1 MMRHQSAAEK
11 KMFFFSLFFLSR
23 FFLHFSQKKHPNNHK
38 SNRRNMNDDIN
49 DDVNDE
55 KPLAATPLAATT
67 TTTTKNDDDER
78 VENNTSNCASKNAN
92 DANTFNEKARME
104 FDRTQEFPTPETN
117 KLEEKEK
124 EEKEGK
130 EKEDGNDA
138 KGRAEEE
145 AKKDDEEE
153 EKEKKT
159 TNEDEEEKKEEEII
173 FVLEDWPVSDDFLL
187 IKCVENGCALES
199 LAAPFARTSTTT
211 KGGKH
216 TQTHVPIVNFSKEY
230 ALEEIEKRWRGIL
243 FGEKSAYE
251 AAKRL
256 REYAEK
262 EAPKV
267 EANVGDDFRTSWKK
281 RRGGEVPRLISG
293 EGEEEDEEDNAAAV
307 NFFKDAELF
316 ILTDCDPLP
325 SKAQL
330 DETLKRQESK
340 RKERNIHKIAK
351 LEKDLTTVASRAMT
365 RSGIIAKIIG
375 QNTMFTLTKRESTVG
390 RSTTDSAVDV
400 DLSKE
405 GNAAKISRVQAYLK
419 LRWNGEFTLRNVGK
433 RPIWINNKPIETNQ
447 RARLHSHALIE
458 VGGMRMLF
466 VPNPSL
472 VRCIQPESYK

>member
-1 MMRHQSAAEK
+1 MGDAPPTELSPEEHHHEK
-11 KMFFFSLFFLSR
+11 SPVQPKD
-23 FFLHFSQKKHPNNHK
+23 QKVP
-38 SNRRNMNDDIN
+38 R
-49 DDVNDE
+49 DE
-55 KPLAATPLAATT
+55 EEKEAPPTT
-67 TTTTKNDDDER
+67 TTL
-78 VENNTSNCASKNAN
+78 
-92 DANTFNEKARME
+92 
-104 FDRTQEFPTPETN
+104 DRTVEFPTPKSSSGKKAMEETN
-117 KLEEKEK
+117 DFEKDDDDKKAEK
-124 EEKEGK
+124 GDDKSGK
-130 EKEDGNDA
+130 EDEIDDDDDA
-138 KGRAEEE
+138 EKTRGEQQQFEQT
-145 AKKDDEEE
+145 EEE
-153 EKEKKT
+153 E
-159 TNEDEEEKKEEEII
+159 EEEEDID
-173 FVLEDWPVSDDFLL
+173 VNDWPVSDDFLL

-199 LAAPFARTSTTT
+199 LAEN
-211 KGGKH
+211 K
-216 TQTHVPIVNFSKEY
+216 VVNFSKEY
-230 ALEEIEKRWRGIL
+230 EITDIEKRWRGIL

-251 AAKRL
+251 ISKRL

-262 EAPKV
+262 EQPKV

-281 RRGGEVPRLISG
+281 KRGGEVPRLISSNADG
-293 EGEEEDEEDNAAAV
+293 DDDEDATNDDVNAV

-330 DETLKRQESK
+330 DETLKRQELK
-340 RKERNIHKIAK
+340 RKERTIHKIAK

-400 DLSKE
+400 DLSNE

-419 LRWNGEFTLRNVGK
+419 LRWNGEFTMRNVGK

>member
-1 MMRHQSAAEK
+1 MDDAPPTELAPEEHHEK
-11 KMFFFSLFFLSR
+11 SPVQPKDQVPR
-23 FFLHFSQKKHPNNHK
+23 
-38 SNRRNMNDDIN
+38 
-49 DDVNDE
+49 DE
-55 KPLAATPLAATT
+55 EEKEAPPTT
-67 TTTTKNDDDER
+67 TTL
-78 VENNTSNCASKNAN
+78 
-92 DANTFNEKARME
+92 
-104 FDRTQEFPTPETN
+104 DRTVEFPTPKSSSGKKAMEETN
-117 KLEEKEK
+117 DFEKDDDDKKAEK
-124 EEKEGK
+124 GDDKSGK
-130 EKEDGNDA
+130 EDEIDDDDDA
-138 KGRAEEE
+138 EKTRGGQQQFEQT
-145 AKKDDEEE
+145 EEE
-153 EKEKKT
+153 E
-159 TNEDEEEKKEEEII
+159 EEEEEEEDID
-173 FVLEDWPVSDDFLL
+173 VNDWPVSDDFLL

-199 LAAPFARTSTTT
+199 LAEN
-211 KGGKH
+211 K
-216 TQTHVPIVNFSKEY
+216 VVNFSKEY
-230 ALEEIEKRWRGIL
+230 EITDIEKRWRGIL

-251 AAKRL
+251 ISKRL

-262 EAPKV
+262 EQPKV

-281 RRGGEVPRLISG
+281 KRGGEVPRLISSNADG
-293 EGEEEDEEDNAAAV
+293 DDEEDATNDDVNAV

-330 DETLKRQESK
+330 DETLKRQELK
-340 RKERNIHKIAK
+340 RKERTIHKIAK

-400 DLSKE
+400 DLSNE

-419 LRWNGEFTLRNVGK
+419 LRWNGEFTMRNVGK

>member
-1 MMRHQSAAEK
+1 MGDAPTELAPEEHEKSA
-11 KMFFFSLFFLSR
+11 
-23 FFLHFSQKKHPNNHK
+23 QKAVP
-38 SNRRNMNDDIN
+38 R
-49 DDVNDE
+49 DE
-55 KPLAATPLAATT
+55 KEAPPSSALPPSTML
-67 TTTTKNDDDER
+67 
-78 VENNTSNCASKNAN
+78 
-92 DANTFNEKARME
+92 
-104 FDRTQEFPTPETN
+104 DRTVEFPTPSSGKAETN
-117 KLEEKEK
+117 DE
-124 EEKEGK
+124 
-130 EKEDGNDA
+130 
-138 KGRAEEE
+138 
-145 AKKDDEEE
+145 KDDKADDAEKGDEKNGKDEIDDSKKTREQHFEQTEEE
-153 EKEKKT
+153 E
-159 TNEDEEEKKEEEII
+159 EEEEDI
-173 FVLEDWPVSDDFLL
+173 VVSDWPVSDDFLL

-199 LAAPFARTSTTT
+199 LAEN
-211 KGGKH
+211 K
-216 TQTHVPIVNFSKEY
+216 VVNFSKEY
-230 ALEEIEKRWRGIL
+230 EITDIEKRWRGIL

-251 AAKRL
+251 ISKRL

-262 EAPKV
+262 EQPKV
-267 EANVGDDFRTSWKK
+267 EPNVGDDFRTSWKK
-281 RRGGEVPRLISG
+281 KRGGEVPRLISSNADG
-293 EGEEEDEEDNAAAV
+293 ADDEDATNDDVNAV

-330 DETLKRQESK
+330 DETLKRQELK
-340 RKERNIHKIAK
+340 RKERTIHKIAK

-375 QNTMFTLTKRESTVG
+375 QNTMVTLTKRESTVG

-400 DLSKE
+400 DLSNE

-419 LRWNGEFTLRNVGK
+419 LRWNGEFTMRNVGK

>member
-1 MMRHQSAAEK
+1 MGDAPPTELAPEEHHEK
-11 KMFFFSLFFLSR
+11 SVTQPKDQVPR
-23 FFLHFSQKKHPNNHK
+23 
-38 SNRRNMNDDIN
+38 
-49 DDVNDE
+49 DE
-55 KPLAATPLAATT
+55 EEKEAPPTT
-67 TTTTKNDDDER
+67 TTL
-78 VENNTSNCASKNAN
+78 
-92 DANTFNEKARME
+92 
-104 FDRTQEFPTPETN
+104 DRTVEFPTPKSESGKKAMEETN
-117 KLEEKEK
+117 KDFEKDDDKKAEK
-124 EEKEGK
+124 GDDKSGK
-130 EKEDGNDA
+130 EDEIDDDDA
-138 KGRAEEE
+138 EKTRGEQQQFEQT
-145 AKKDDEEE
+145 EEE
-153 EKEKKT
+153 E
-159 TNEDEEEKKEEEII
+159 EEEDID
-173 FVLEDWPVSDDFLL
+173 VNDWPVSDDFLL

-199 LAAPFARTSTTT
+199 LAEN
-211 KGGKH
+211 K
-216 TQTHVPIVNFSKEY
+216 VVNFSKEY
-230 ALEEIEKRWRGIL
+230 EITDIEKRWRGIL

-251 AAKRL
+251 ISKRL

-262 EAPKV
+262 EQPKV

-281 RRGGEVPRLISG
+281 KRGGEVPRLISSNADG
-293 EGEEEDEEDNAAAV
+293 DDDEDATNDDVNAV

-330 DETLKRQESK
+330 DETLKRQELK
-340 RKERNIHKIAK
+340 RKERTIHKIAK

-400 DLSKE
+400 DLSNE

-419 LRWNGEFTLRNVGK
+419 LRWNGEFTMRNVGK

>member
-1 MMRHQSAAEK
+1 MGDAPPTELAPEEHHEK
-11 KMFFFSLFFLSR
+11 SPVQPKDQVPR
-23 FFLHFSQKKHPNNHK
+23 
-38 SNRRNMNDDIN
+38 
-49 DDVNDE
+49 DE
-55 KPLAATPLAATT
+55 EEKEAPPTT
-67 TTTTKNDDDER
+67 TTTL
-78 VENNTSNCASKNAN
+78 
-92 DANTFNEKARME
+92 
-104 FDRTQEFPTPETN
+104 DRTVEFPTPKSSSGKKAMEETN
-117 KLEEKEK
+117 DFEKDDDDKKAEK
-124 EEKEGK
+124 GDDKSGK
-130 EKEDGNDA
+130 EDEIDDDDDA
-138 KGRAEEE
+138 EKTRGEQQQFEQT
-145 AKKDDEEE
+145 EEE
-153 EKEKKT
+153 E
-159 TNEDEEEKKEEEII
+159 EEEEEEDID
-173 FVLEDWPVSDDFLL
+173 VNDWPVSDDFLL

-199 LAAPFARTSTTT
+199 LAEN
-211 KGGKH
+211 K
-216 TQTHVPIVNFSKEY
+216 VVNFSKEY
-230 ALEEIEKRWRGIL
+230 EITDIEKRWRGIL

-251 AAKRL
+251 ISKRL

-262 EAPKV
+262 EQPKV

-281 RRGGEVPRLISG
+281 KRGGEVPRLISSNADG
-293 EGEEEDEEDNAAAV
+293 DDDEDATNDDVNAV

-330 DETLKRQESK
+330 DETLKRQELK
-340 RKERNIHKIAK
+340 RKERTIHKIAK

-400 DLSKE
+400 DLSNE

-419 LRWNGEFTLRNVGK
+419 LRWNGEFTMRNVGK

>member
-1 MMRHQSAAEK
+1 MGDAPMMTELAPEEHHEK
-11 KMFFFSLFFLSR
+11 SVTRPKDD
-23 FFLHFSQKKHPNNHK
+23 QVPNQ
-38 SNRRNMNDDIN
+38 
-49 DDVNDE
+49 DE
-55 KPLAATPLAATT
+55 EKEAPPTT
-67 TTTTKNDDDER
+67 TTL
-78 VENNTSNCASKNAN
+78 
-92 DANTFNEKARME
+92 
-104 FDRTQEFPTPETN
+104 DRTVEFPTPKSSSGKKAMEETN
-117 KLEEKEK
+117 DFDEK
-124 EEKEGK
+124 
-130 EKEDGNDA
+130 
-138 KGRAEEE
+138 
-145 AKKDDEEE
+145 KKDDDDDDKKAEKGDDKSGKEDEIDDDDAEKTRGEQHQQFEQTEEE
-153 EKEKKT
+153 E
-159 TNEDEEEKKEEEII
+159 EEEEDID
-173 FVLEDWPVSDDFLL
+173 VNDWPVSDDFLL

-199 LAAPFARTSTTT
+199 LAEN
-211 KGGKH
+211 K
-216 TQTHVPIVNFSKEY
+216 VVNFSKEY
-230 ALEEIEKRWRGIL
+230 EITDIEKRWRGIL

-251 AAKRL
+251 ISKRL

-262 EAPKV
+262 EQPKV

-281 RRGGEVPRLISG
+281 KRGGEVPRLISS
-293 EGEEEDEEDNAAAV
+293 NADGDDDDDDATNDDVNAV

-330 DETLKRQESK
+330 DETLKRQELK
-340 RKERNIHKIAK
+340 RKERTIHKIAK

-400 DLSKE
+400 DLSNE

-419 LRWNGEFTLRNVGK
+419 LRWNGEFTMRNVGK

>member
-1 MMRHQSAAEK
+1 MGDAPPTELAPEEHHEK
-11 KMFFFSLFFLSR
+11 SPVQPKDQVPR
-23 FFLHFSQKKHPNNHK
+23 
-38 SNRRNMNDDIN
+38 
-49 DDVNDE
+49 DE
-55 KPLAATPLAATT
+55 EEKEAPPTT
-67 TTTTKNDDDER
+67 TTL
-78 VENNTSNCASKNAN
+78 
-92 DANTFNEKARME
+92 
-104 FDRTQEFPTPETN
+104 DRTVEFPTPKSSSGKKAMEETN
-117 KLEEKEK
+117 DFEKDDDDKKAEK
-124 EEKEGK
+124 GDDKSGK
-130 EKEDGNDA
+130 EDEIDDDDA
-138 KGRAEEE
+138 EKTRGEQQQFEQT
-145 AKKDDEEE
+145 EEE
-153 EKEKKT
+153 E
-159 TNEDEEEKKEEEII
+159 EEEEDID
-173 FVLEDWPVSDDFLL
+173 VNDWPVSDDFLL

-199 LAAPFARTSTTT
+199 LAEN
-211 KGGKH
+211 K
-216 TQTHVPIVNFSKEY
+216 VVNFSKEY
-230 ALEEIEKRWRGIL
+230 EITDIEKRWRGIL

-251 AAKRL
+251 ISKRL

-262 EAPKV
+262 EQPKV

-281 RRGGEVPRLISG
+281 KRGGEVPRLISSNADG
-293 EGEEEDEEDNAAAV
+293 DDDEDATNDDVNAV

-330 DETLKRQESK
+330 DETLKRQELK
-340 RKERNIHKIAK
+340 RKERTIHKIAK

-400 DLSKE
+400 DLSNE

-419 LRWNGEFTLRNVGK
+419 LRWNGEFTMRNVGK

>member
-1 MMRHQSAAEK
+1 MRRK
-11 KMFFFSLFFLSR
+11 
-23 FFLHFSQKKHPNNHK
+23 
-38 SNRRNMNDDIN
+38 
-49 DDVNDE
+49 
-55 KPLAATPLAATT
+55 
-67 TTTTKNDDDER
+67 R
-78 VENNTSNCASKNAN
+78 VRIS
-92 DANTFNEKARME
+92 
-104 FDRTQEFPTPETN
+104 
-117 KLEEKEK
+117 
-124 EEKEGK
+124 
-130 EKEDGNDA
+130 
-138 KGRAEEE
+138 
-145 AKKDDEEE
+145 
-153 EKEKKT
+153 
-159 TNEDEEEKKEEEII
+159 
-173 FVLEDWPVSDDFLL
+173 
-187 IKCVENGCALES
+187 
-199 LAAPFARTSTTT
+199 
-211 KGGKH
+211 
-216 TQTHVPIVNFSKEY
+216 
-230 ALEEIEKRWRGIL
+230 
-243 FGEKSAYE
+243 
-251 AAKRL
+251 KRL

-262 EAPKV
+262 EQPKV

-281 RRGGEVPRLISG
+281 KRGGEVPRLISS
-293 EGEEEDEEDNAAAV
+293 NADGDDDDDDATNDDVNAV

-330 DETLKRQESK
+330 DETLKRQELK
-340 RKERNIHKIAK
+340 RKERTIHKIAK

-400 DLSKE
+400 DLSNE

-419 LRWNGEFTLRNVGK
+419 LRWNGEFTMRNVGK

>member
-1 MMRHQSAAEK
+1 
-11 KMFFFSLFFLSR
+11 MFFFFFFFLS
-23 FFLHFSQKKHPNNHK
+23 LHFFFIFHKKKAANKHK

-49 DDVNDE
+49 DDDDE
-55 KPLAATPLAATT
+55 KPLAATPLAAAT
-67 TTTTKNDDDER
+67 TTTTKNDDDEL
-78 VENNTSNCASKNAN
+78 VDNNASNYASKNAN

-124 EEKEGK
+124 E
-130 EKEDGNDA
+130 DGNDA
-138 KGRAEEE
+138 KGGAEEE
-145 AKKDDEEE
+145 AKKDEEKG

-173 FVLEDWPVSDDFLL
+173 FVLEDWPVADDFLL

-230 ALEEIEKRWRGIL
+230 ALEEIETRWRGIL

>member
-1 MMRHQSAAEK
+1 MGDAPPTELAPEEHHEK
-11 KMFFFSLFFLSR
+11 IPVQPKD
-23 FFLHFSQKKHPNNHK
+23 QKVP
-38 SNRRNMNDDIN
+38 R
-49 DDVNDE
+49 DE
-55 KPLAATPLAATT
+55 EEKEAPPTT
-67 TTTTKNDDDER
+67 TTTL
-78 VENNTSNCASKNAN
+78 
-92 DANTFNEKARME
+92 
-104 FDRTQEFPTPETN
+104 DRTVEFPTPKSSSGKKAMEETN
-117 KLEEKEK
+117 DFEKDDDDKKAEK
-124 EEKEGK
+124 GDDKSGK
-130 EKEDGNDA
+130 EDEIDDDDDA
-138 KGRAEEE
+138 EKTRGEQQQFEQT
-145 AKKDDEEE
+145 EEE
-153 EKEKKT
+153 E
-159 TNEDEEEKKEEEII
+159 EEEEEEEDID
-173 FVLEDWPVSDDFLL
+173 VNDWPVSDDFLL

-199 LAAPFARTSTTT
+199 LAEN
-211 KGGKH
+211 K
-216 TQTHVPIVNFSKEY
+216 VVNFSKEY
-230 ALEEIEKRWRGIL
+230 EITDIEKRWRGIL

-251 AAKRL
+251 ISKRL

-262 EAPKV
+262 EQPKV

-281 RRGGEVPRLISG
+281 KRGGEVPRLISSNADG
-293 EGEEEDEEDNAAAV
+293 DDDEDATNDDVNAV

-330 DETLKRQESK
+330 DETLKRQELK
-340 RKERNIHKIAK
+340 RKERTIHKIAK

-400 DLSKE
+400 DLSNE

-419 LRWNGEFTLRNVGK
+419 LRWNGEFTMRNVGK

>member
-1 MMRHQSAAEK
+1 MGDAPPTELAPEEHHEK
-11 KMFFFSLFFLSR
+11 SPVQPKDQVPR
-23 FFLHFSQKKHPNNHK
+23 
-38 SNRRNMNDDIN
+38 
-49 DDVNDE
+49 DE
-55 KPLAATPLAATT
+55 EEKEAPPTT
-67 TTTTKNDDDER
+67 TL
-78 VENNTSNCASKNAN
+78 
-92 DANTFNEKARME
+92 
-104 FDRTQEFPTPETN
+104 DRTVEFPTPKSSSGKKAMEETN
-117 KLEEKEK
+117 DFEKDDDDKKAEK
-124 EEKEGK
+124 GDDKSGK
-130 EKEDGNDA
+130 EDEIDDDDA
-138 KGRAEEE
+138 EKTRGEQQQFEQT
-145 AKKDDEEE
+145 EEE
-153 EKEKKT
+153 E
-159 TNEDEEEKKEEEII
+159 EEEEEEDID
-173 FVLEDWPVSDDFLL
+173 VNDWPVSDDFLL

-199 LAAPFARTSTTT
+199 LAEN
-211 KGGKH
+211 K
-216 TQTHVPIVNFSKEY
+216 VVNFSKEY
-230 ALEEIEKRWRGIL
+230 EITDIEKRWRGIL

-251 AAKRL
+251 ISKRL

-262 EAPKV
+262 EQPKV

-281 RRGGEVPRLISG
+281 KRGGEVPRLISSNADG
-293 EGEEEDEEDNAAAV
+293 DDEEDATNDDVNAV

-330 DETLKRQESK
+330 DETLKRQELK
-340 RKERNIHKIAK
+340 RKERTIHKIAK

-400 DLSKE
+400 DLSNE

-419 LRWNGEFTLRNVGK
+419 LRWNGEFTMRNVGK

>member
-1 MMRHQSAAEK
+1 MGDAPPTELAPEEHHHEK
-11 KMFFFSLFFLSR
+11 SPVQPKD
-23 FFLHFSQKKHPNNHK
+23 QKVP
-38 SNRRNMNDDIN
+38 R
-49 DDVNDE
+49 DE
-55 KPLAATPLAATT
+55 EEKEAPPTT
-67 TTTTKNDDDER
+67 TTTL
-78 VENNTSNCASKNAN
+78 
-92 DANTFNEKARME
+92 
-104 FDRTQEFPTPETN
+104 DRTVEFPTPKSSSGKKAMEETN
-117 KLEEKEK
+117 DFEKDDDDKKAEK
-124 EEKEGK
+124 GDDKSGK
-130 EKEDGNDA
+130 EDEIDDDDDA
-138 KGRAEEE
+138 EKTRGEQQQFEQT
-145 AKKDDEEE
+145 EEE
-153 EKEKKT
+153 E
-159 TNEDEEEKKEEEII
+159 EEEEEEDID
-173 FVLEDWPVSDDFLL
+173 VNDWPVSDDFLL

-199 LAAPFARTSTTT
+199 LAEN
-211 KGGKH
+211 K
-216 TQTHVPIVNFSKEY
+216 VVNFSKEY
-230 ALEEIEKRWRGIL
+230 EITDIEKRWRGIL

-251 AAKRL
+251 ISKRL

-262 EAPKV
+262 EQPKV

-281 RRGGEVPRLISG
+281 KRGGEVPRLISSNADG
-293 EGEEEDEEDNAAAV
+293 DDDEDATNDDVNAV

-330 DETLKRQESK
+330 DETLKRQELK
-340 RKERNIHKIAK
+340 RKERTIHKIAK

-400 DLSKE
+400 DLSNE

-419 LRWNGEFTLRNVGK
+419 LRWNGEFTMRNVGK

>member
-1 MMRHQSAAEK
+1 MGDAPPTELAPEEHHEK
-11 KMFFFSLFFLSR
+11 SVQPKDQVPR
-23 FFLHFSQKKHPNNHK
+23 GEE
-38 SNRRNMNDDIN
+38 
-49 DDVNDE
+49 E
-55 KPLAATPLAATT
+55 KEAPPTT
-67 TTTTKNDDDER
+67 TTL
-78 VENNTSNCASKNAN
+78 
-92 DANTFNEKARME
+92 
-104 FDRTQEFPTPETN
+104 DRTVEFPTPKSSSGKKAMEETN
-117 KLEEKEK
+117 DFEKDDDDKKAEK
-124 EEKEGK
+124 GDDKSGK
-130 EKEDGNDA
+130 EDEIDDDDDA
-138 KGRAEEE
+138 EKTRGGQQQFEQT
-145 AKKDDEEE
+145 EEE
-153 EKEKKT
+153 E
-159 TNEDEEEKKEEEII
+159 EEEEEEEDID
-173 FVLEDWPVSDDFLL
+173 VNDWPVSDDFLL

-199 LAAPFARTSTTT
+199 LAEN
-211 KGGKH
+211 K
-216 TQTHVPIVNFSKEY
+216 VVNFSKEY
-230 ALEEIEKRWRGIL
+230 EITDIEKRWRGIL

-251 AAKRL
+251 ISKRL

-262 EAPKV
+262 EQPKV

-281 RRGGEVPRLISG
+281 KRGGEVPRLISSNADG
-293 EGEEEDEEDNAAAV
+293 DDEEDATNDDVNAV

-330 DETLKRQESK
+330 DETLKRQELK
-340 RKERNIHKIAK
+340 RKERTIHKIAK

-400 DLSKE
+400 DLSNE

-419 LRWNGEFTLRNVGK
+419 LRWNGEFTMRNVGK

>member
-1 MMRHQSAAEK
+1 MS
-11 KMFFFSLFFLSR
+11 
-23 FFLHFSQKKHPNNHK
+23 
-38 SNRRNMNDDIN
+38 

-55 KPLAATPLAATT
+55 EAPTMTRAKPLAAALAAPPPPPPLVA
-67 TTTTKNDDDER
+67 TTTTKNDEFV
-78 VENNTSNCASKNAN
+78 VENNNNAVAFKNDDDVN
-92 DANTFNEKARME
+92 DANTNEKARLVL
-104 FDRTQEFPTPETN
+104 DRTQEFPTPEKN

-124 EEKEGK
+124 EKE
-130 EKEDGNDA
+130 EETEDGNDA
-138 KGRAEEE
+138 KGAEEE
-145 AKKDDEEE
+145 AKKE
-153 EKEKKT
+153 KT
-159 TNEDEEEKKEEEII
+159 TNEDEETTKREEEKKEEEEII
-173 FVLEDWPVSDDFLL
+173 VLEDWPVSDDFLL

-199 LAAPFARTSTTT
+199 LAPFARTSTTT
-211 KGGKH
+211 KGGKN
-216 TQTHVPIVNFSKEY
+216 TTHAPIVNFSKEY

>member
-1 MMRHQSAAEK
+1 MGDAPTELAPEEHEKSA
-11 KMFFFSLFFLSR
+11 
-23 FFLHFSQKKHPNNHK
+23 QKALPP
-38 SNRRNMNDDIN
+38 STM
-49 DDVNDE
+49 
-55 KPLAATPLAATT
+55 L
-67 TTTTKNDDDER
+67 
-78 VENNTSNCASKNAN
+78 
-92 DANTFNEKARME
+92 
-104 FDRTQEFPTPETN
+104 DRTVEFPTPSSGKAETN
-117 KLEEKEK
+117 DEKDDKADDAEK
-124 EEKEGK
+124 GDEKGGK
-130 EKEDGNDA
+130 DEIDDA
-138 KGRAEEE
+138 KKTREQHFEQT
-145 AKKDDEEE
+145 EEE
-153 EKEKKT
+153 E
-159 TNEDEEEKKEEEII
+159 EEEDID
-173 FVLEDWPVSDDFLL
+173 VSDWPVSDDFLL

-199 LAAPFARTSTTT
+199 LAEN
-211 KGGKH
+211 K
-216 TQTHVPIVNFSKEY
+216 VVNFSKEY
-230 ALEEIEKRWRGIL
+230 EITDIEKRWRGIL

-251 AAKRL
+251 ISKRL

-262 EAPKV
+262 EQPKV

-281 RRGGEVPRLISG
+281 KRGGEVPRLISSNADG
-293 EGEEEDEEDNAAAV
+293 DDDEDATNDDVNAV

-330 DETLKRQESK
+330 DETLKRQELK
-340 RKERNIHKIAK
+340 RKERTIHKIAK

-400 DLSKE
+400 DLSNE

-419 LRWNGEFTLRNVGK
+419 LRWNGEFTMRNVGK

>member
-1 MMRHQSAAEK
+1 MGDAPMTELAPEEHHEK
-11 KMFFFSLFFLSR
+11 SVTRPKDQVPR
-23 FFLHFSQKKHPNNHK
+23 
-38 SNRRNMNDDIN
+38 
-49 DDVNDE
+49 DE
-55 KPLAATPLAATT
+55 EEKEAPPTT
-67 TTTTKNDDDER
+67 TTL
-78 VENNTSNCASKNAN
+78 
-92 DANTFNEKARME
+92 
-104 FDRTQEFPTPETN
+104 DRTVEFPTPKSSSGKKAMEETN
-117 KLEEKEK
+117 DFEKDDDDKKAEK
-124 EEKEGK
+124 GDDKSGK
-130 EKEDGNDA
+130 EDEIDDDDA
-138 KGRAEEE
+138 EKTRGEQQQFEQT
-145 AKKDDEEE
+145 EEE
-153 EKEKKT
+153 EE
-159 TNEDEEEKKEEEII
+159 EDID
-173 FVLEDWPVSDDFLL
+173 VNDWPVSDDFLL

-199 LAAPFARTSTTT
+199 LAEN
-211 KGGKH
+211 K
-216 TQTHVPIVNFSKEY
+216 VVNFSKEY
-230 ALEEIEKRWRGIL
+230 EITDIEKRWRGIL

-251 AAKRL
+251 ISKRL

-262 EAPKV
+262 EQPKV

-281 RRGGEVPRLISG
+281 KRGGEVPRLISSNADG
-293 EGEEEDEEDNAAAV
+293 DDDEDATNDDVNAV

-330 DETLKRQESK
+330 DETLKRQELK
-340 RKERNIHKIAK
+340 RKERTIHKIAK

-400 DLSKE
+400 DLSNE

-419 LRWNGEFTLRNVGK
+419 LRWNGEFTMRNVGK

>member
-1 MMRHQSAAEK
+1 MGDAPPTELAPEEHHEK
-11 KMFFFSLFFLSR
+11 SPVQPKDQVPR
-23 FFLHFSQKKHPNNHK
+23 
-38 SNRRNMNDDIN
+38 
-49 DDVNDE
+49 DE
-55 KPLAATPLAATT
+55 EEKEAPPTT
-67 TTTTKNDDDER
+67 TTTL
-78 VENNTSNCASKNAN
+78 
-92 DANTFNEKARME
+92 
-104 FDRTQEFPTPETN
+104 DRTVEFPTPKSSSGKKAMEETN
-117 KLEEKEK
+117 DFEKDDDDKKAEK
-124 EEKEGK
+124 GDDKSGK
-130 EKEDGNDA
+130 EDEIDDDA
-138 KGRAEEE
+138 EKTREEQQQFE
-145 AKKDDEEE
+145 QTEEE
-153 EKEKKT
+153 E
-159 TNEDEEEKKEEEII
+159 EDID
-173 FVLEDWPVSDDFLL
+173 VNDWPVSDDFLL

-199 LAAPFARTSTTT
+199 LAEN
-211 KGGKH
+211 K
-216 TQTHVPIVNFSKEY
+216 VVNFSKEY
-230 ALEEIEKRWRGIL
+230 EITDIEKRWRGIL

-251 AAKRL
+251 ISKRL

-262 EAPKV
+262 EQPKV

-281 RRGGEVPRLISG
+281 KRGGEVPRLISSNADG
-293 EGEEEDEEDNAAAV
+293 DDEEDATNDDVNAV

-330 DETLKRQESK
+330 DETLKRQELK
-340 RKERNIHKIAK
+340 RKERTIHKIAK

-400 DLSKE
+400 DLSNE

-419 LRWNGEFTLRNVGK
+419 LRWNGEFTMRNVGK

>member
-1 MMRHQSAAEK
+1 MGDAPPTELAPEEHHEK
-11 KMFFFSLFFLSR
+11 SPVQPKDQVPR
-23 FFLHFSQKKHPNNHK
+23 
-38 SNRRNMNDDIN
+38 
-49 DDVNDE
+49 DE
-55 KPLAATPLAATT
+55 EEKEAPPTT
-67 TTTTKNDDDER
+67 TTL
-78 VENNTSNCASKNAN
+78 
-92 DANTFNEKARME
+92 
-104 FDRTQEFPTPETN
+104 DRTVEFPTPKSSSGKKAMEETN
-117 KLEEKEK
+117 DFEKDDDDKKAEK
-124 EEKEGK
+124 GDDKSGK
-130 EKEDGNDA
+130 EDEIDDDDA
-138 KGRAEEE
+138 EKTRGEQQQFEQT
-145 AKKDDEEE
+145 EEE
-153 EKEKKT
+153 E
-159 TNEDEEEKKEEEII
+159 EEEDID
-173 FVLEDWPVSDDFLL
+173 VNDWPVSDDFLL

-199 LAAPFARTSTTT
+199 LAEN
-211 KGGKH
+211 K
-216 TQTHVPIVNFSKEY
+216 VVNFSKEY
-230 ALEEIEKRWRGIL
+230 EITDIEKRWRGIL

-251 AAKRL
+251 ISKRL

-262 EAPKV
+262 EQPKV

-281 RRGGEVPRLISG
+281 KRGGEVPRLISSNADG
-293 EGEEEDEEDNAAAV
+293 DDEEDATNDDVNAV

-330 DETLKRQESK
+330 DETLKRQELK
-340 RKERNIHKIAK
+340 RKERTIHKIAK

-400 DLSKE
+400 DLSNE

-419 LRWNGEFTLRNVGK
+419 LRWNGEFTMRNVGK

>member
-1 MMRHQSAAEK
+1 MGDAPPTELAPEEHHEK
-11 KMFFFSLFFLSR
+11 SPVQPKDQVPR
-23 FFLHFSQKKHPNNHK
+23 
-38 SNRRNMNDDIN
+38 
-49 DDVNDE
+49 DE
-55 KPLAATPLAATT
+55 EEKEAPPTT
-67 TTTTKNDDDER
+67 TTL
-78 VENNTSNCASKNAN
+78 
-92 DANTFNEKARME
+92 
-104 FDRTQEFPTPETN
+104 DRTVEFPTPKSSSGKKAMEETN
-117 KLEEKEK
+117 DFEKDDDDKKAEK
-124 EEKEGK
+124 GDDKSGK
-130 EKEDGNDA
+130 EDEIDDDDA
-138 KGRAEEE
+138 EKTRGEQQQFEQT
-145 AKKDDEEE
+145 EEE
-153 EKEKKT
+153 E
-159 TNEDEEEKKEEEII
+159 EEEEEEEDID
-173 FVLEDWPVSDDFLL
+173 VNDWPVSDDFLL

-199 LAAPFARTSTTT
+199 LAEN
-211 KGGKH
+211 K
-216 TQTHVPIVNFSKEY
+216 VVNFSKEY
-230 ALEEIEKRWRGIL
+230 EITDIEKRWRGIL

-251 AAKRL
+251 ISKRL

-262 EAPKV
+262 EQPKV

-281 RRGGEVPRLISG
+281 KRGGEVPRLISSNADG
-293 EGEEEDEEDNAAAV
+293 DDDEDATNDDVNAV

-330 DETLKRQESK
+330 DETLKRQELK
-340 RKERNIHKIAK
+340 RKERTIHKIAK

-400 DLSKE
+400 DLSNE

-419 LRWNGEFTLRNVGK
+419 LRWNGEFTMRNVGK

>member
-1 MMRHQSAAEK
+1 MGDAPPTELAPEEHHEK
-11 KMFFFSLFFLSR
+11 SPVQPKDQVPR
-23 FFLHFSQKKHPNNHK
+23 
-38 SNRRNMNDDIN
+38 
-49 DDVNDE
+49 DE
-55 KPLAATPLAATT
+55 EEKEAPPTT
-67 TTTTKNDDDER
+67 TTL
-78 VENNTSNCASKNAN
+78 
-92 DANTFNEKARME
+92 
-104 FDRTQEFPTPETN
+104 DRTVEFPTPKSSSGKKAMEETN
-117 KLEEKEK
+117 DFEKDDDDKKAEK
-124 EEKEGK
+124 GDDKSGK
-130 EKEDGNDA
+130 EDEIDDDDDA
-138 KGRAEEE
+138 EKTRGEQQQFEQT
-145 AKKDDEEE
+145 EEE
-153 EKEKKT
+153 E
-159 TNEDEEEKKEEEII
+159 EEEEEDID
-173 FVLEDWPVSDDFLL
+173 VNDWPVSDDFLL

-199 LAAPFARTSTTT
+199 LAEN
-211 KGGKH
+211 K
-216 TQTHVPIVNFSKEY
+216 VVNFSKEY
-230 ALEEIEKRWRGIL
+230 EITDIEKRWRGIL

-251 AAKRL
+251 ISKRL

-262 EAPKV
+262 EQPKV

-281 RRGGEVPRLISG
+281 KRGGEVPRLISSNADG
-293 EGEEEDEEDNAAAV
+293 DDEEDATNDDVNAV

-330 DETLKRQESK
+330 DETLKRQELK
-340 RKERNIHKIAK
+340 RKERTIHKIAK

-400 DLSKE
+400 DLSNE

-419 LRWNGEFTLRNVGK
+419 LRWNGEFTMRNVGK

>member
-1 MMRHQSAAEK
+1 MGDAPTTELAPEEHHEK
-11 KMFFFSLFFLSR
+11 SPVQPKDQVPR
-23 FFLHFSQKKHPNNHK
+23 
-38 SNRRNMNDDIN
+38 
-49 DDVNDE
+49 DE
-55 KPLAATPLAATT
+55 EEKEAPPTT
-67 TTTTKNDDDER
+67 TTL
-78 VENNTSNCASKNAN
+78 
-92 DANTFNEKARME
+92 
-104 FDRTQEFPTPETN
+104 DRTVEFPTPKSESGKKAMEETN
-117 KLEEKEK
+117 DFEKDDDKKAEK
-124 EEKEGK
+124 GDDKSGK
-130 EKEDGNDA
+130 EDEIDDDDA
-138 KGRAEEE
+138 EKTRGEQQQFEQT
-145 AKKDDEEE
+145 EEE
-153 EKEKKT
+153 E
-159 TNEDEEEKKEEEII
+159 EEEDID
-173 FVLEDWPVSDDFLL
+173 VNDWPVSDDFLL

-199 LAAPFARTSTTT
+199 LAEN
-211 KGGKH
+211 K
-216 TQTHVPIVNFSKEY
+216 VVNFSKEY
-230 ALEEIEKRWRGIL
+230 EITDIEKRWRGIL

-251 AAKRL
+251 ISKRL

-262 EAPKV
+262 EQPKV

-281 RRGGEVPRLISG
+281 KRGGEVPRLISSNADG
-293 EGEEEDEEDNAAAV
+293 DDEEDATNDDVNAV

-330 DETLKRQESK
+330 DETLKRQELK
-340 RKERNIHKIAK
+340 RKERTIHKIAK

-400 DLSKE
+400 DLSNE

-419 LRWNGEFTLRNVGK
+419 LRWNGEFTMRNVGK

>member
-1 MMRHQSAAEK
+1 MGDAPTELAPEEHEKSA
-11 KMFFFSLFFLSR
+11 
-23 FFLHFSQKKHPNNHK
+23 QKAVP
-38 SNRRNMNDDIN
+38 R
-49 DDVNDE
+49 DE
-55 KPLAATPLAATT
+55 KEAPPSSALPPSTML
-67 TTTTKNDDDER
+67 
-78 VENNTSNCASKNAN
+78 
-92 DANTFNEKARME
+92 
-104 FDRTQEFPTPETN
+104 DRTVEFPTPSSGKAETN
-117 KLEEKEK
+117 DE
-124 EEKEGK
+124 
-130 EKEDGNDA
+130 
-138 KGRAEEE
+138 
-145 AKKDDEEE
+145 KDDKADDAEKGDEKSGKDEIDDSKKTREQHFEQTEEE
-153 EKEKKT
+153 E
-159 TNEDEEEKKEEEII
+159 EEEEDID
-173 FVLEDWPVSDDFLL
+173 VSDWPVSDDFLL

-199 LAAPFARTSTTT
+199 LAEN
-211 KGGKH
+211 K
-216 TQTHVPIVNFSKEY
+216 VVNFSKEY
-230 ALEEIEKRWRGIL
+230 EITDIEKRWRGIL

-251 AAKRL
+251 ISKRL

-262 EAPKV
+262 EQPKV

-281 RRGGEVPRLISG
+281 KRGGEVPRLISSNADG
-293 EGEEEDEEDNAAAV
+293 DDDEDATNDDVNAV

-330 DETLKRQESK
+330 DETLKRQELK
-340 RKERNIHKIAK
+340 RKERTIHKIAK

-400 DLSKE
+400 DLSNE

-419 LRWNGEFTLRNVGK
+419 LRWNGEFTMRNVGK

>member
-1 MMRHQSAAEK
+1 MGDAPTEIAPEEHEKSA
-11 KMFFFSLFFLSR
+11 
-23 FFLHFSQKKHPNNHK
+23 QKAVP
-38 SNRRNMNDDIN
+38 R
-49 DDVNDE
+49 DE
-55 KPLAATPLAATT
+55 KEAPPSSALPPSTML
-67 TTTTKNDDDER
+67 
-78 VENNTSNCASKNAN
+78 
-92 DANTFNEKARME
+92 
-104 FDRTQEFPTPETN
+104 DRTVEFPTPSSGKAETN
-117 KLEEKEK
+117 DE
-124 EEKEGK
+124 
-130 EKEDGNDA
+130 
-138 KGRAEEE
+138 
-145 AKKDDEEE
+145 KDDKADDAEKGDEKSGKDEIDDSKKTREQHFEQTEEE
-153 EKEKKT
+153 E
-159 TNEDEEEKKEEEII
+159 EEEEDIE
-173 FVLEDWPVSDDFLL
+173 VSDWPVSDDFLL

-199 LAAPFARTSTTT
+199 LAEN
-211 KGGKH
+211 K
-216 TQTHVPIVNFSKEY
+216 VVNFSKEY
-230 ALEEIEKRWRGIL
+230 EITDIEKRWRGIL

-251 AAKRL
+251 ISKRL

-262 EAPKV
+262 EQPKV
-267 EANVGDDFRTSWKK
+267 EPNVGDDFRTSWKK
-281 RRGGEVPRLISG
+281 KRGGEVPRLISSNADG
-293 EGEEEDEEDNAAAV
+293 DDDEDATNDDVNAV

-330 DETLKRQESK
+330 DETLKRQELK
-340 RKERNIHKIAK
+340 RKERTIHKIAK

-400 DLSKE
+400 DLSNE

-419 LRWNGEFTLRNVGK
+419 LRWNGEFTMRNVGK

>member
-1 MMRHQSAAEK
+1 MDEAMQKETSPPPAPADAATTA
-11 KMFFFSLFFLSR
+11 
-23 FFLHFSQKKHPNNHK
+23 
-38 SNRRNMNDDIN
+38 IN
-49 DDVNDE
+49 D
-55 KPLAATPLAATT
+55 TT
-67 TTTTKNDDDER
+67 TTTAAAPAPAAPAAAGAAEDLK
-78 VENNTSNCASKNAN
+78 
-92 DANTFNEKARME
+92 EKMAL
-104 FDRTQEFPTPETN
+104 DQTVEFPTPSAAPPPPNRDEE
-117 KLEEKEK
+117 LEDEKNTKNEK
-124 EEKEGK
+124 D
-130 EKEDGNDA
+130 EKEDA
-138 KGRAEEE
+138 MEE
-145 AKKDDEEE
+145 AG
-153 EKEKKT
+153 
-159 TNEDEEEKKEEEII
+159 EEKKEKDGDDDENDENDENDKEEEIN
-173 FVLEDWPVSDDFLL
+173 VEDWPVSDDFLL

-199 LAAPFARTSTTT
+199 LTMRNS
-211 KGGKH
+211 
-216 TQTHVPIVNFSKEY
+216 IVNFSKEY
-230 ALEEIEKRWRGIL
+230 NLEEIERRWRGIL

-251 AAKRL
+251 VAKRL
-256 REYAEK
+256 REYVEK
-262 EAPKV
+262 EPVPKV

-281 RRGGEVPRLISG
+281 KKGEEVPKLIASSSSP
-293 EGEEEDEEDNAAAV
+293 GEEEETAV

-316 ILTDCDPLP
+316 ILTECDPLP

-330 DETLKRQESK
+330 DETLKRQELK
-340 RKERNIHKIAK
+340 RKERNIHKIAT

>member
-1 MMRHQSAAEK
+1 MGDAPPTELAPEEHHEK
-11 KMFFFSLFFLSR
+11 SPVQPKDQVPR
-23 FFLHFSQKKHPNNHK
+23 
-38 SNRRNMNDDIN
+38 
-49 DDVNDE
+49 DE
-55 KPLAATPLAATT
+55 EEKEAPPTT
-67 TTTTKNDDDER
+67 TTL
-78 VENNTSNCASKNAN
+78 
-92 DANTFNEKARME
+92 
-104 FDRTQEFPTPETN
+104 DRTVEFPTPKSSSGKKAMEETN
-117 KLEEKEK
+117 DFEKDDDDKKAEK
-124 EEKEGK
+124 GDDKSGK
-130 EKEDGNDA
+130 EDEIDDDDA
-138 KGRAEEE
+138 EKTRGEQQQFEQT
-145 AKKDDEEE
+145 EEE
-153 EKEKKT
+153 E
-159 TNEDEEEKKEEEII
+159 EEEEEDID
-173 FVLEDWPVSDDFLL
+173 VNDWPVSDDFLL

-199 LAAPFARTSTTT
+199 LAEN
-211 KGGKH
+211 K
-216 TQTHVPIVNFSKEY
+216 VVNFSKEY
-230 ALEEIEKRWRGIL
+230 EITDIEKRWRGIL

-251 AAKRL
+251 ISKRL

-262 EAPKV
+262 EQPKV

-281 RRGGEVPRLISG
+281 KRGGEVPRLISSNADG
-293 EGEEEDEEDNAAAV
+293 DDEEDATNDDVNAV

-330 DETLKRQESK
+330 DETLKRQELK
-340 RKERNIHKIAK
+340 RKERTIHKIAK

-400 DLSKE
+400 DLSNE

-419 LRWNGEFTLRNVGK
+419 LRWNGEFTMRNVGK

>member
-1 MMRHQSAAEK
+1 MGDAPPTELAPEEHHHEK
-11 KMFFFSLFFLSR
+11 SPPVQPKD
-23 FFLHFSQKKHPNNHK
+23 QKVP
-38 SNRRNMNDDIN
+38 R
-49 DDVNDE
+49 DE
-55 KPLAATPLAATT
+55 EEKEAPPTT
-67 TTTTKNDDDER
+67 TTL
-78 VENNTSNCASKNAN
+78 
-92 DANTFNEKARME
+92 
-104 FDRTQEFPTPETN
+104 DRTVEFPTPKSSSGKKAMEETN
-117 KLEEKEK
+117 DFEKDDDDKKAEK
-124 EEKEGK
+124 GDDKSGK
-130 EKEDGNDA
+130 EDEIDDDDDA
-138 KGRAEEE
+138 EKTRGEQQQFEQT
-145 AKKDDEEE
+145 EEE
-153 EKEKKT
+153 E
-159 TNEDEEEKKEEEII
+159 EEEEEDID
-173 FVLEDWPVSDDFLL
+173 VNDWPVSDDFLL

-199 LAAPFARTSTTT
+199 LAEN
-211 KGGKH
+211 K
-216 TQTHVPIVNFSKEY
+216 VVNFSKEY
-230 ALEEIEKRWRGIL
+230 EITDIEKRWRGIL

-251 AAKRL
+251 ISKRL

-262 EAPKV
+262 EQPKV

-281 RRGGEVPRLISG
+281 KRGGEVPRLISSNADG
-293 EGEEEDEEDNAAAV
+293 DDDEDATNDDVNAV

-330 DETLKRQESK
+330 DETLKRQELK
-340 RKERNIHKIAK
+340 RKERTIHKIAK

-400 DLSKE
+400 DLSNE

-419 LRWNGEFTLRNVGK
+419 LRWNGEFTMRNVGK

>member
-1 MMRHQSAAEK
+1 M
-11 KMFFFSLFFLSR
+11 
-23 FFLHFSQKKHPNNHK
+23 
-38 SNRRNMNDDIN
+38 
-49 DDVNDE
+49 
-55 KPLAATPLAATT
+55 
-67 TTTTKNDDDER
+67 
-78 VENNTSNCASKNAN
+78 
-92 DANTFNEKARME
+92 
-104 FDRTQEFPTPETN
+104 
-117 KLEEKEK
+117 
-124 EEKEGK
+124 
-130 EKEDGNDA
+130 
-138 KGRAEEE
+138 
-145 AKKDDEEE
+145 
-153 EKEKKT
+153 
-159 TNEDEEEKKEEEII
+159 
-173 FVLEDWPVSDDFLL
+173 
-187 IKCVENGCALES
+187 ENGCALES

>member
-1 MMRHQSAAEK
+1 MGDAPMMTELAPEEHHEK
-11 KMFFFSLFFLSR
+11 SVTRPKDD
-23 FFLHFSQKKHPNNHK
+23 QVPNQ
-38 SNRRNMNDDIN
+38 
-49 DDVNDE
+49 DE
-55 KPLAATPLAATT
+55 EKEAPPTT
-67 TTTTKNDDDER
+67 TTL
-78 VENNTSNCASKNAN
+78 
-92 DANTFNEKARME
+92 
-104 FDRTQEFPTPETN
+104 DRTVEFPTPKSSSGKKAMEETN
-117 KLEEKEK
+117 DFDEKDDDDTKAEK
-124 EEKEGK
+124 GDDKSGK
-130 EKEDGNDA
+130 EDEIDDDDA
-138 KGRAEEE
+138 EKTRGEQQQQFEQT
-145 AKKDDEEE
+145 EEE
-153 EKEKKT
+153 E
-159 TNEDEEEKKEEEII
+159 EEEEEEEDID
-173 FVLEDWPVSDDFLL
+173 VNDWPVSDDFLL

-199 LAAPFARTSTTT
+199 LAEN
-211 KGGKH
+211 K
-216 TQTHVPIVNFSKEY
+216 VVNFSKEY
-230 ALEEIEKRWRGIL
+230 EITDIEKRWRGIL

-251 AAKRL
+251 ISKRL

-262 EAPKV
+262 EQPKV

-281 RRGGEVPRLISG
+281 KRGGEVPRLISSNADG
-293 EGEEEDEEDNAAAV
+293 DDDEDATNDDVNAV

-330 DETLKRQESK
+330 DETLKRQELK
-340 RKERNIHKIAK
+340 RKERTIHKIAK

-400 DLSKE
+400 DLSNE

-419 LRWNGEFTLRNVGK
+419 LRWNGEFTMRNVGK

>member
-1 MMRHQSAAEK
+1 MGDAPPTELAPEEHHEK
-11 KMFFFSLFFLSR
+11 SPVQPKDQVPR
-23 FFLHFSQKKHPNNHK
+23 
-38 SNRRNMNDDIN
+38 
-49 DDVNDE
+49 DE
-55 KPLAATPLAATT
+55 EEKEAPPTT
-67 TTTTKNDDDER
+67 TTL
-78 VENNTSNCASKNAN
+78 
-92 DANTFNEKARME
+92 
-104 FDRTQEFPTPETN
+104 DRTVEFPTPKSSSGKKAMEETN
-117 KLEEKEK
+117 DFEKDDDDKKAEK
-124 EEKEGK
+124 GDDKSGK
-130 EKEDGNDA
+130 EDEIDDDDA
-138 KGRAEEE
+138 EKTRGEQQQFEQT
-145 AKKDDEEE
+145 EEE
-153 EKEKKT
+153 E
-159 TNEDEEEKKEEEII
+159 EEEEEEDINAN
-173 FVLEDWPVSDDFLL
+173 DWPVSDDFLL

-199 LAAPFARTSTTT
+199 LAEN
-211 KGGKH
+211 K
-216 TQTHVPIVNFSKEY
+216 VVNFSKEY
-230 ALEEIEKRWRGIL
+230 EITDIEKRWRGIL

-251 AAKRL
+251 ISKRL

-262 EAPKV
+262 EQPKV

-281 RRGGEVPRLISG
+281 KRGGEVPRLISSNADG
-293 EGEEEDEEDNAAAV
+293 DDEEDATNDDVNAV

-330 DETLKRQESK
+330 DETLKRQELK
-340 RKERNIHKIAK
+340 RKERTIHKIAK

-400 DLSKE
+400 DLSNE

-419 LRWNGEFTLRNVGK
+419 LRWNGEFTMRNVGK

>member
-1 MMRHQSAAEK
+1 M
-11 KMFFFSLFFLSR
+11 
-23 FFLHFSQKKHPNNHK
+23 
-38 SNRRNMNDDIN
+38 
-49 DDVNDE
+49 
-55 KPLAATPLAATT
+55 
-67 TTTTKNDDDER
+67 
-78 VENNTSNCASKNAN
+78 
-92 DANTFNEKARME
+92 
-104 FDRTQEFPTPETN
+104 
-117 KLEEKEK
+117 
-124 EEKEGK
+124 
-130 EKEDGNDA
+130 
-138 KGRAEEE
+138 
-145 AKKDDEEE
+145 
-153 EKEKKT
+153 
-159 TNEDEEEKKEEEII
+159 
-173 FVLEDWPVSDDFLL
+173 

-211 KGGKH
+211 KGGKN
-216 TQTHVPIVNFSKEY
+216 TTHAPIVNFSKEY

>member
-1 MMRHQSAAEK
+1 MGDAPPTELAPEEHHEK
-11 KMFFFSLFFLSR
+11 SPVQPKDQVPR
-23 FFLHFSQKKHPNNHK
+23 
-38 SNRRNMNDDIN
+38 
-49 DDVNDE
+49 DE
-55 KPLAATPLAATT
+55 EEKEAPPTT
-67 TTTTKNDDDER
+67 TTTL
-78 VENNTSNCASKNAN
+78 
-92 DANTFNEKARME
+92 
-104 FDRTQEFPTPETN
+104 DRTVEFPTPKSSSGKKAMEETN
-117 KLEEKEK
+117 DFEKDDDDKKAEK
-124 EEKEGK
+124 GDDKSGK
-130 EKEDGNDA
+130 EDEIDDDDDA
-138 KGRAEEE
+138 EKTRGEQQQFEQT
-145 AKKDDEEE
+145 EEE
-153 EKEKKT
+153 E
-159 TNEDEEEKKEEEII
+159 EEEEDID
-173 FVLEDWPVSDDFLL
+173 VNDWPVSDDFLL

-199 LAAPFARTSTTT
+199 LAEN
-211 KGGKH
+211 K
-216 TQTHVPIVNFSKEY
+216 VVNFSKEY
-230 ALEEIEKRWRGIL
+230 EITDIEKRWRGIL

-251 AAKRL
+251 ISKRL

-262 EAPKV
+262 EQPKV

-281 RRGGEVPRLISG
+281 KRGGEVPRLISSNADG
-293 EGEEEDEEDNAAAV
+293 DDDEDATNDDVNAV

-330 DETLKRQESK
+330 DETLKRQELK
-340 RKERNIHKIAK
+340 RKERTIHKIAK

-400 DLSKE
+400 DLSNE

-419 LRWNGEFTLRNVGK
+419 LRWNGEFTMRNVGK

>member
-1 MMRHQSAAEK
+1 MS
-11 KMFFFSLFFLSR
+11 
-23 FFLHFSQKKHPNNHK
+23 
-38 SNRRNMNDDIN
+38 

-55 KPLAATPLAATT
+55 EAPTMTRAKPLAAALAAPPPPPPLVA
-67 TTTTKNDDDER
+67 TTTTKNDEFV
-78 VENNTSNCASKNAN
+78 VENNNKAVAFKNDDDVN
-92 DANTFNEKARME
+92 DANTNEKARMVL
-104 FDRTQEFPTPETN
+104 DRTQEFPTPEKN

-124 EEKEGK
+124 EKE
-130 EKEDGNDA
+130 EETEDGNDA
-138 KGRAEEE
+138 KGAEEE
-145 AKKDDEEE
+145 AKKE
-153 EKEKKT
+153 KT
-159 TNEDEEEKKEEEII
+159 TNEDEETTKREEEKKEEEEII
-173 FVLEDWPVSDDFLL
+173 VLEDWPVSDDFLL

-199 LAAPFARTSTTT
+199 LAPFARTSTTT
-211 KGGKH
+211 KGEKN
-216 TQTHVPIVNFSKEY
+216 TTHAPIVNFSKEY

>member
-1 MMRHQSAAEK
+1 MGDAPTELAPEEHEKSA
-11 KMFFFSLFFLSR
+11 
-23 FFLHFSQKKHPNNHK
+23 QKAVP
-38 SNRRNMNDDIN
+38 R
-49 DDVNDE
+49 DE
-55 KPLAATPLAATT
+55 KEAPPSSALPPSTML
-67 TTTTKNDDDER
+67 
-78 VENNTSNCASKNAN
+78 
-92 DANTFNEKARME
+92 
-104 FDRTQEFPTPETN
+104 DRTVEFPTPSSGKAETN
-117 KLEEKEK
+117 DE
-124 EEKEGK
+124 
-130 EKEDGNDA
+130 
-138 KGRAEEE
+138 
-145 AKKDDEEE
+145 KDDKADDAEKGDEKSGKDEIDDSKKTREQHFEQTEEE
-153 EKEKKT
+153 E
-159 TNEDEEEKKEEEII
+159 EEEEDID
-173 FVLEDWPVSDDFLL
+173 VSDWPVSDDFLL

-199 LAAPFARTSTTT
+199 LAEN
-211 KGGKH
+211 K
-216 TQTHVPIVNFSKEY
+216 VVNFSKEY
-230 ALEEIEKRWRGIL
+230 EITDIEKRWRGIL

-251 AAKRL
+251 ISKRL

-262 EAPKV
+262 EQPKV
-267 EANVGDDFRTSWKK
+267 EPNVGDDFRTSWKK
-281 RRGGEVPRLISG
+281 KRGGEVPRLISSNADG
-293 EGEEEDEEDNAAAV
+293 DDDEDATNDDVNAV

-330 DETLKRQESK
+330 DETLKRQELK
-340 RKERNIHKIAK
+340 RKERTIHKIAK

-400 DLSKE
+400 DLSNE

-419 LRWNGEFTLRNVGK
+419 LRWNGEFTMRNVGK

>member
-1 MMRHQSAAEK
+1 MGDAPTELAPEEHEKSA
-11 KMFFFSLFFLSR
+11 
-23 FFLHFSQKKHPNNHK
+23 QKAVP
-38 SNRRNMNDDIN
+38 R
-49 DDVNDE
+49 DE
-55 KPLAATPLAATT
+55 KEAPPSSALPPSTML
-67 TTTTKNDDDER
+67 
-78 VENNTSNCASKNAN
+78 
-92 DANTFNEKARME
+92 
-104 FDRTQEFPTPETN
+104 DRTVEFPTPSSGKAETN
-117 KLEEKEK
+117 DE
-124 EEKEGK
+124 
-130 EKEDGNDA
+130 
-138 KGRAEEE
+138 
-145 AKKDDEEE
+145 KDDKADDAEKGDEESGKDEIDDSKKTREQHFEQTEEE
-153 EKEKKT
+153 E
-159 TNEDEEEKKEEEII
+159 EEEEDI
-173 FVLEDWPVSDDFLL
+173 VVSDWPVSDDFLL

-199 LAAPFARTSTTT
+199 LAEN
-211 KGGKH
+211 K
-216 TQTHVPIVNFSKEY
+216 VVNFSKEY
-230 ALEEIEKRWRGIL
+230 EITDIEKRWRGIL

-251 AAKRL
+251 ISKRL

-262 EAPKV
+262 EQPKV
-267 EANVGDDFRTSWKK
+267 EPNIGDDFRTSWKK
-281 RRGGEVPRLISG
+281 KRGGEVPRLISSNADG
-293 EGEEEDEEDNAAAV
+293 DDDEDATNDDVNAV

-330 DETLKRQESK
+330 DETLKRQELK
-340 RKERNIHKIAK
+340 RKERTIHKIAK

-400 DLSKE
+400 DLSNE

-419 LRWNGEFTLRNVGK
+419 LRWNGEFTMRNVGK

>member
-1 MMRHQSAAEK
+1 
-11 KMFFFSLFFLSR
+11 
-23 FFLHFSQKKHPNNHK
+23 
-38 SNRRNMNDDIN
+38 MN
-49 DDVNDE
+49 
-55 KPLAATPLAATT
+55 
-67 TTTTKNDDDER
+67 
-78 VENNTSNCASKNAN
+78 
-92 DANTFNEKARME
+92 
-104 FDRTQEFPTPETN
+104 
-117 KLEEKEK
+117 
-124 EEKEGK
+124 
-130 EKEDGNDA
+130 
-138 KGRAEEE
+138 
-145 AKKDDEEE
+145 
-153 EKEKKT
+153 
-159 TNEDEEEKKEEEII
+159 
-173 FVLEDWPVSDDFLL
+173 DWPVSDDFLL

-199 LAAPFARTSTTT
+199 LAEN
-211 KGGKH
+211 K
-216 TQTHVPIVNFSKEY
+216 VVNFSKEY
-230 ALEEIEKRWRGIL
+230 EITDIEKRWRGIL

-251 AAKRL
+251 ISKRL

-262 EAPKV
+262 EQPKV

-281 RRGGEVPRLISG
+281 KRGGEVPRLISS
-293 EGEEEDEEDNAAAV
+293 NADGDDDDDDATNDDVNAV

-330 DETLKRQESK
+330 DETLKRQELK
-340 RKERNIHKIAK
+340 RKERTIHKIAK

-400 DLSKE
+400 DLSNE

-419 LRWNGEFTLRNVGK
+419 LRWNGEFTMRNVGK

>member
-1 MMRHQSAAEK
+1 MGDAPMMTELAPEEHHEK
-11 KMFFFSLFFLSR
+11 SVTRPKDD
-23 FFLHFSQKKHPNNHK
+23 QVPNQ
-38 SNRRNMNDDIN
+38 
-49 DDVNDE
+49 DE
-55 KPLAATPLAATT
+55 EKEAPPTT
-67 TTTTKNDDDER
+67 TTL
-78 VENNTSNCASKNAN
+78 
-92 DANTFNEKARME
+92 
-104 FDRTQEFPTPETN
+104 DRTVEFPTPKSSSGKKAMEETN
-117 KLEEKEK
+117 DFDEKDDDDTKAEK
-124 EEKEGK
+124 GDDKSGK
-130 EKEDGNDA
+130 EDEIDDDDA
-138 KGRAEEE
+138 EKTRGEQQQQFEQT
-145 AKKDDEEE
+145 EEE
-153 EKEKKT
+153 E
-159 TNEDEEEKKEEEII
+159 EEEEEEDID
-173 FVLEDWPVSDDFLL
+173 VNDWPVSDDFLL

-199 LAAPFARTSTTT
+199 LAEN
-211 KGGKH
+211 K
-216 TQTHVPIVNFSKEY
+216 VVNFSKEY
-230 ALEEIEKRWRGIL
+230 EITDIEKRWRGIL

-251 AAKRL
+251 ISKRL

-262 EAPKV
+262 EQPKV

-281 RRGGEVPRLISG
+281 KRGGEVPRLISSNADG
-293 EGEEEDEEDNAAAV
+293 DDDEDATNDDVNAV

-330 DETLKRQESK
+330 DETLKRQELK
-340 RKERNIHKIAK
+340 RKERTIHKIAK

-400 DLSKE
+400 DLSNE

-419 LRWNGEFTLRNVGK
+419 LRWNGEFTMRNVGK

>member
-1 MMRHQSAAEK
+1 
-11 KMFFFSLFFLSR
+11 
-23 FFLHFSQKKHPNNHK
+23 
-38 SNRRNMNDDIN
+38 MNDDIN
-49 DDVNDE
+49 DDDDDE

-67 TTTTKNDDDER
+67 TTTKNDDDER
-78 VENNTSNCASKNAN
+78 VDNNASNCAFKNAN

-104 FDRTQEFPTPETN
+104 FDRTQEFPTPEKN

-124 EEKEGK
+124 EKEEK

-138 KGRAEEE
+138 NAEE
-145 AKKDDEEE
+145 AKKEEEE
-153 EKEKKT
+153 EKEEKT
-159 TNEDEEEKKEEEII
+159 TNEDEETTKGREEEEKKEEII
-173 FVLEDWPVSDDFLL
+173 VLEDWPVSDDFLL

-211 KGGKH
+211 KGGKN
-216 TQTHVPIVNFSKEY
+216 TTTHMPIVNFSKEY

>member
-1 MMRHQSAAEK
+1 MR
-11 KMFFFSLFFLSR
+11 
-23 FFLHFSQKKHPNNHK
+23 
-38 SNRRNMNDDIN
+38 

-55 KPLAATPLAATT
+55 EAPTMTRAKPLAAALAAPPPPPLVA
-67 TTTTKNDDDER
+67 TTTTKNDEFV
-78 VENNTSNCASKNAN
+78 VENNNKAVAFKNDDDVN
-92 DANTFNEKARME
+92 DANTNEKARMVL
-104 FDRTQEFPTPETN
+104 DRTQEFPTPEKN

-124 EEKEGK
+124 EKE
-130 EKEDGNDA
+130 EEDGNDA
-138 KGRAEEE
+138 KGAEEE
-145 AKKDDEEE
+145 AKME
-153 EKEKKT
+153 KT
-159 TNEDEEEKKEEEII
+159 TNEDEETTKREEEKKEEEEII
-173 FVLEDWPVSDDFLL
+173 VLEDWPVSDDFLL

-199 LAAPFARTSTTT
+199 LAPFARTSTTT
-211 KGGKH
+211 KGEKN
-216 TQTHVPIVNFSKEY
+216 TTHAPIVNFSKEY